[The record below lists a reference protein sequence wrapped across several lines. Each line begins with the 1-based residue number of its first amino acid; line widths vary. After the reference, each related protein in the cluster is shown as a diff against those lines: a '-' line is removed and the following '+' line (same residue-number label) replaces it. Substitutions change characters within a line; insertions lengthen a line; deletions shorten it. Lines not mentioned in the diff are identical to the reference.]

1 MTDVENIID
10 DNEFF
15 ADTVDTPK
23 ECIEKHKKQECLDI
37 Q

>member
-1 MTDVENIID
+1 MMMTDVENIID

-23 ECIEKHKKQECLDI
+23 EDTGQP
-37 Q
+37 